1 MSEITQQLDLEI
13 TVLSPLHVGSG
24 RDLLQGYDYV
34 ARDGRTWRIDE
45 DALLDAALGGGEEF
59 DETLMGRPASE
70 LLRPED
76 FAPDADLFRYVI
88 PGTPSTQSRGTQVV
102 EQVKDVFDRPYLP
115 GSSLKGALRT
125 LLLWGVYR
133 SGEQELDLGRLKRSR
148 RWASQPL
155 EQQVFGRDPNHD
167 WLRALR
173 VRDSEPVDAAEHLAL
188 QTVRVYPTA
197 SSRSSGLDVDVEAIA
212 PETVLHAT
220 LTLETYGFE
229 DPEAARL
236 RWRGKRRWLK
246 ELTTLGRQYAGQ
258 RLSDEVE
265 YFKRKGGPRETLHFY
280 ARLVR
285 RLMEDLPDDTL
296 LIQVGWGTGW
306 ESKTL
311 GSEMLGQDK
320 RQFERLLSQYR
331 MTRERNR
338 RPGDPFPG
346 SRHLALQN
354 GRPALPMGW
363 LAVRIAGLDEIE
375 VAEAPAPKKAAT
387 GQRTGTVKWFSASK
401 GYGFVAPDGGGED
414 VFLHVSGLLDPTPA
428 PRSGD
433 RLAFDVEQSAKG
445 PRAVNARVID

>member
-1 MSEITQQLDLEI
+1 MPEITQQLDLAI

-24 RDLLQGYDYV
+24 RELLHGYDYV

-45 DALLDAALGGGEEF
+45 DTLLDAALGGGEEF
-59 DETLMGRPASE
+59 DETLMGRPATE
-70 LLRPED
+70 LLRPGD
-76 FAPDADLFRYVI
+76 FEPGSELFRYVI
-88 PGTPSTQSRGTQVV
+88 PGMPSAQSRGAQVV
-102 EQVKDVFDRPYLP
+102 EQIKDVFDRPYLP

-133 SGEQELDLGRLKRSR
+133 SEEQALDLGRLKRNP

-173 VRDSEPVDAAEHLAL
+173 VRDSEPVDADDHLAL
-188 QTVRVYPTA
+188 HTVRVYPTA

-212 PETVLHAT
+212 PGTVLHAA

-229 DPEAARL
+229 DPEAGRL
-236 RWRGKRRWLK
+236 RWQGKRRWLK
-246 ELTTLGRQYAGQ
+246 ELPAMAKQHAQQ
-258 RLSDEVE
+258 RLIAEAE
-265 YFKRKGGPRETLHFY
+265 YFKGKDGPRGAMRFY
-280 ARLVR
+280 DRLIK
-285 RLMEDLPDDTL
+285 RLLELPDDTL
-296 LIQVGWGTGW
+296 LIQVGWGAGW

-311 GSEMLGQDK
+311 GSELLRQDE
-320 RQFERLLSQYR
+320 RQFERMLSQYR

-338 RPGDPFPG
+338 RPGDPFPR

-363 LAVRIAGLDEIE
+363 LAVRVAGLDEIE

-387 GQRTGTVKWFSASK
+387 GQRTGTVKWFSGSK

-428 PRSGD
+428 PRQGD

-445 PRAVNARVID
+445 PRAVNARIID